1 MASPL
6 DQYIHE
12 TGERLTRAFTI
23 FPHNWNC
30 LDAQSPAEVK
40 RFHKRIQDLR
50 IQHDAFYHTYKA
62 HISDSGSTNHHTINK
77 SLIKVDRS
85 IKYKASNKPEF
96 PLPQLP
102 RLSHSGGLPPS
113 LLDQRLRWQI
123 VNAIQHMQWWSTA
136 YRTDAS
142 WLLNTNLQLND
153 EWVVFLSCGLALE
166 QLWRKKQTQAVYR
179 NLCVDVDLF
188 LAQCGSYEGEFGKCY
203 ESSVGNMLER
213 LVRCQEGLRA
223 CGEDLRDGGLGCVD

>member
-1 MASPL
+1 MVSPL

-12 TGERLTRAFTI
+12 TGECLSRAFTI
-23 FPHNWNC
+23 FRHDWHR
-30 LDAQSPAEVK
+30 LGAQSPAEAK
-40 RFHKRIQDLR
+40 RFHKRIRDLR

-62 HISDSGSTNHHTINK
+62 HIPDSGSTNHHTINK
-77 SLIKVDRS
+77 SLMKLDRS
-85 IKYKASNKPEF
+85 IKYKANARPAF
-96 PLPQLP
+96 PLPQLSP
-102 RLSHSGGLPPS
+102 TTSIPPS
-113 LLDQRLRWQI
+113 LLDQRLRWQV

-136 YRTDAS
+136 YRPDVS

-179 NLCVDVDLF
+179 NLCMDVDLF

-203 ESSVGNMLER
+203 ESWVGNMLER

-223 CGEDLRDGGLGCVD
+223 CGEVLRDGDLGGVS